1 MRLDIIAAAAA
12 LLLWIGGGSWYWVC
26 KVKEHCDELPGNTT
40 EVVEEPSTVTAPAT
54 PSMPGFHVG
63 AEGEKLFLR
72 MDPMLSKVGSADLA
86 LTPSLESALDS
97 LNGYMNTNGGSFLE
111 IIGNYFDGMEGEDAQ
126 LGLERAKSLGQIL
139 VQKGIDPARL
149 VYSYDG
155 TSFISLADSMVNAVS
170 VNILPGE
177 AESEEDLSS
186 LFEPNNQYFDFG
198 VTNLPVTPEFRSYCG
213 KVIRYLRAHPDASLN
228 VTGHT
233 DNVGSASGNKKVG
246 LGRAQTVAGV
256 LEGFGV
262 SPGQMAISSE
272 GMAKPIADNDTEEG
286 RAKNRRVEIRLV
298 AGAE

>member
-40 EVVEEPSTVTAPAT
+40 EVVDEPTTSSDPA
-54 PSMPGFHVG
+54 MPGFYVG
-63 AEGEKLFLR
+63 SAGERLFLR
-72 MDPMLSKVGSADLA
+72 LDPMLSKVGSADLA

-97 LNGYMNTNGGSFLE
+97 LNLHMSSNSGSFLE
-111 IIGNYFDGMEGEDAQ
+111 IIGNYLDGVEGEDSQ
-126 LGLERAKSLGQIL
+126 LALERAKALGRIL
-139 VQKGIDPARL
+139 IQKGMDPARI

-170 VNILPGE
+170 VNILPAEEENE
-177 AESEEDLSS
+177 ADLAD

-213 KVIRYLRAHPDASLN
+213 KVIQYLRSHPDASLS

-233 DNVGSASGNKKVG
+233 DNVGSPARNKEVG

-256 LEGFGV
+256 LAGFGV
-262 SPGQMAISSE
+262 SHEQMNVSSE
-272 GMAKPIADNDTEEG
+272 GMARPIADNTTDEG

>member
-1 MRLDIIAAAAA
+1 MRLDIIATAAA

-26 KVKEHCDELPGNTT
+26 KVKEHCDELSGNKT
-40 EVVEEPSTVTAPAT
+40 EVVEELSTVTEPAT

-126 LGLERAKSLGQIL
+126 LGLERAKALGQIL
-139 VQKGIDPARL
+139 VQKGIDPARV

-177 AESEEDLSS
+177 EESEEDLAS

-213 KVIRYLRAHPDASLN
+213 KVIRYLRSHPDASLS

-233 DNVGSASGNKKVG
+233 DNVGSPSRNKEVG

-256 LEGFGV
+256 LAGFGV
-262 SPGQMAISSE
+262 SREQMNVSSE
-272 GMAKPIADNDTEEG
+272 GMARPIADNNTEEG